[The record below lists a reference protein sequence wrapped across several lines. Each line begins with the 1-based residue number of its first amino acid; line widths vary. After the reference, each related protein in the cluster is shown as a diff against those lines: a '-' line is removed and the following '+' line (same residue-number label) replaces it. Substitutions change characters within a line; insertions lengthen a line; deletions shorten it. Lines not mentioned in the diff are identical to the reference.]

1 MTYLKGRREKEK
13 AVSFECIIFISLLS
27 FKFVINTVQCCYFFN
42 VDAREMLE
50 YNKQGQTF
58 QRGMMGKHLG
68 VKSILG
74 LDVDDMATSH
84 MTNMYWSSDFY
95 RKLACV
101 KQYHS
106 AERSVSTVHKCQLSA
121 ERLVLYIKES
131 QKRTE
136 RSIQ

>member
-1 MTYLKGRREKEK
+1 MYYFYLSPVFQICHQYCR
-13 AVSFECIIFISLLS
+13 VLL
-27 FKFVINTVQCCYFFN
+27 FFN

-106 AERSVSTVHKCQLSA
+106 AERSLQ
-121 ERLVLYIKES
+121 YINVNIV
-131 QKRTE
+131 QKD
-136 RSIQ
+136 